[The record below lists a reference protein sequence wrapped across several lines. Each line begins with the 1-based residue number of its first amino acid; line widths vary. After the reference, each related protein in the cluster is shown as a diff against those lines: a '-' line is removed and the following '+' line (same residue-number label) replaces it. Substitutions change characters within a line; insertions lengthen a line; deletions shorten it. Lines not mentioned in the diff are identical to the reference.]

1 MSKVINGTIY
11 FTNTLFHFDTPSNVR
26 AKLNF
31 LFIDL
36 IDTKIHRKNLFTNI
50 NKVIFYFDDGTNS
63 EIGINKIHFQQG
75 KDKLPKR
82 INNSSELETPVSAIE
97 RFNSKI
103 YARLVE
109 LWNLS
114 STYDELEFLLFHIND
129 MPPLVEIELVNT
141 ERMFL
146 YKVSKPNSNLEFPIF
161 GRNFTSILE
170 KLSSSEFNL
179 DNDDSIGVLS
189 GMVRK
194 MLEEDNTDYQNRERI
209 ISFYIELFG
218 YATKSF
224 YKQKNNSDFGK
235 IVLCLKKIKQGFDFI
250 NNHKDFSRYIN
261 FIKNCYGYEITN
273 KDYEYYDLM
282 EMVYYH
288 EFGHLF
294 FGHINQNASHVS
306 TPNKM
311 QESYANFF
319 ASLILDSQV
328 KSIQIL
334 IKTRYQPIAYQEP
347 ILVKINQSMQLLSN
361 TVLPSCNL
369 SFLTF
374 YGLIAKERLDR
385 QKNNGIHI

>member
-1 MSKVINGTIY
+1 
-11 FTNTLFHFDTPSNVR
+11 
-26 AKLNF
+26 
-31 LFIDL
+31 
-36 IDTKIHRKNLFTNI
+36 
-50 NKVIFYFDDGTNS
+50 
-63 EIGINKIHFQQG
+63 
-75 KDKLPKR
+75 
-82 INNSSELETPVSAIE
+82 
-97 RFNSKI
+97 
-103 YARLVE
+103 
-109 LWNLS
+109 
-114 STYDELEFLLFHIND
+114 
-129 MPPLVEIELVNT
+129 
-141 ERMFL
+141 
-146 YKVSKPNSNLEFPIF
+146 
-161 GRNFTSILE
+161 
-170 KLSSSEFNL
+170 
-179 DNDDSIGVLS
+179 
-189 GMVRK
+189 
-194 MLEEDNTDYQNRERI
+194 
-209 ISFYIELFG
+209 
-218 YATKSF
+218 
-224 YKQKNNSDFGK
+224 
-235 IVLCLKKIKQGFDFI
+235 
-250 NNHKDFSRYIN
+250 
-261 FIKNCYGYEITN
+261 
-273 KDYEYYDLM
+273 M